1 MQLIV
6 SLVALTNV
14 WAVSSLTFVYSTV
27 ETITTKRGAEGEK
40 RVNEKR

>member
-6 SLVALTNV
+6 SLV
-14 WAVSSLTFVYSTV
+14 TFDYSTV